1 LFQISAEP
9 NASVS
14 QLWRNGSWNIHFR
27 RSFGPSERE
36 NWVTLLGELTA
47 FHPSEG
53 QDSVSWAL
61 EPSGRFSTRS
71 LYQKLVQGAA
81 VAHAKD
87 VWKIACPLKVRIFIW
102 QLARGRLPANDQIRH
117 RHGPSDGLCKLCHTI
132 EDVQHIFF
140 NCPLARF
147 AWSALRDFFE
157 VDWDPSSFAD
167 LFAIFQRFSGQF

>member
-1 LFQISAEP
+1 
-9 NASVS
+9 
-14 QLWRNGSWNIHFR
+14 
-27 RSFGPSERE
+27 
-36 NWVTLLGELTA
+36 
-47 FHPSEG
+47 
-53 QDSVSWAL
+53 
-61 EPSGRFSTRS
+61 
-71 LYQKLVQGAA
+71 VQGAA

-102 QLARGRLPANDQIRH
+102 QLARGRLPANAQICH

-147 AWSALRDFFE
+147 AWSILREVFE

-167 LFAIFQRFSGQF
+167 LFAIFQQFSRQFRRILWLTFAAQSWAHRLLRNKFTIEGKFPGRPANCVFKTILFLQLWRPLQKSKALP